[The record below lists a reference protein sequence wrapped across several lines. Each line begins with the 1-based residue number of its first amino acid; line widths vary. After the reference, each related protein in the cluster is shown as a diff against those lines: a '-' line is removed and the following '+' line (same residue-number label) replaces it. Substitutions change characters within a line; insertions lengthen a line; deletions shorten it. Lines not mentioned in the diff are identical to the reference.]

1 VGEIW
6 VRSPSVGTGVLEQTG
21 SHGTDFSREV
31 AAIRAKA
38 PSSAPEISD
47 SSTRGNCIVTGRLKD
62 MIIVR
67 GVNRY
72 PQDIEM
78 TVGVRQP
85 ARSAGGVVAFA
96 VEYEG
101 QERLVIV
108 CEVERKRSDEWDDVI
123 QAIRRD
129 VTRDHELPPDAV
141 ILVKYASVPTTS
153 SGKLQRH
160 ACRQDFLDG
169 KSPRR

>member
-1 VGEIW
+1 TAEYASQRV
-6 VRSPSVGTGVLEQTG
+6 Q
-21 SHGTDFSREV
+21 
-31 AAIRAKA
+31 
-38 PSSAPEISD
+38 
-47 SSTRGNCIVTGRLKD
+47 
-62 MIIVR
+62 
-67 GVNRY
+67 
-72 PQDIEM
+72 Q
-78 TVGVRQP
+78 
-85 ARSAGGVVAFA
+85 GGVVAFA
-96 VEYEG
+96 VEQNG

-108 CEVERKRSDEWDDVI
+108 CEVERKRSDQWDDVI

-169 KSPRR
+169 NLRIVDQWLSWEAPPAAPHAGDGDEGTLAEEDSDVGLA